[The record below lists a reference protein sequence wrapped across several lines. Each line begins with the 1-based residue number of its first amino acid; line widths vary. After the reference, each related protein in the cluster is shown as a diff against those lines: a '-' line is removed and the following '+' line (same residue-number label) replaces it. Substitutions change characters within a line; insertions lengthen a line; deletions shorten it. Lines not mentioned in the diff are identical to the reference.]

1 MRFLFL
7 AAVQLPPFAGKATSF
22 RDNLAT
28 VLPCQLC
35 LPMLLKCDEVAEVL
49 L

>member
-7 AAVQLPPFAGKATSF
+7 AAVLLPPFAGKATSF
-22 RDNLAT
+22 QDDLAT
-28 VLPCQLC
+28 VFPCRLC

>member
-1 MRFLFL
+1 
-7 AAVQLPPFAGKATSF
+7 LPPFASNATSL

-28 VLPCQLC
+28 ILPCQLC
-35 LPMLLKCDEVAEVL
+35 LPMLLKCDEVAGVL

>member
-7 AAVQLPPFAGKATSF
+7 AAVLLPPFAGKATSF
-22 RDNLAT
+22 QDDLAAIF
-28 VLPCQLC
+28 PCQLC
-35 LPMLLKCDEVAEVL
+35 LPMLLKCDEVDEVL